1 MELLFETLQSRPQDV
16 NLQYR
21 YHRSRFQTYLLTVQT
36 DPNTCDIDHA
46 TTHLDTL
53 KNFLIHDKSNY
64 DWQYDYIQ
72 NWYRHLT
79 ACPQIYS
86 KQGYNQQIK
95 NLLAQADEFLTQKSL
110 AKERAHIETLL
121 RE

>member
-1 MELLFETLQSRPQDV
+1 MTLLSDTLQSRPQDV

-21 YHRSRFQTYLLTVQT
+21 YHRTRFQTYLLTVQS
-36 DPNTCDIDHA
+36 DPGTCDIDQA

-53 KNFLIHDKSNY
+53 KSFLDHDKSNY
-64 DWQYDYIQ
+64 NWQEDYIQ

-79 ACPQIYS
+79 ACPQIYA

-95 NLLAQADEFLTQKSL
+95 NLLAQADEFLTPECL
-110 AKERAHIETLL
+110 AKERTHIETLL
-121 RE
+121 SE

>member
-21 YHRSRFQTYLLTVQT
+21 YHRARFLTYLLTVQSA
-36 DPNTCDIDHA
+36 PSTCDIDQA

-53 KNFLIHDKSNY
+53 KSFLNHDMSNY
-64 DWQYDYIQ
+64 DWQFDYIR
-72 NWYRHLT
+72 NWYKILVT
-79 ACPQIYS
+79 CSTIYT
-86 KQGYNQQIK
+86 KRGYNRQIK
-95 NLLAQADEFLTQKSL
+95 NLLAQADEFLTPESL

-121 RE
+121 SE